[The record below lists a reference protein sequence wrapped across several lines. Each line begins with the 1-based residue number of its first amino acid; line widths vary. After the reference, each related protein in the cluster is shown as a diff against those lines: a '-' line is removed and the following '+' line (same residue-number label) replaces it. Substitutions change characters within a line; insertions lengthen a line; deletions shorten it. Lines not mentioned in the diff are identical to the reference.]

1 MDDLDWQLLN
11 INQNRFYG
19 FIIFSK
25 EMWQKLE
32 IRDLYS

>member
-19 FIIFSK
+19 SIIFSK

-32 IRDLYS
+32 TPDLYS